1 MTDITWDD
9 FDQVEMRVGR
19 ITAAEPFPEAR
30 KPAYKLTIDFG
41 PFGLRRSSAQL
52 TDLYT
57 PETLVGRLII
67 AVTNFPP
74 RRIAGFPSEVLVMG
88 VPAAGVER
96 TGAVVL
102 LAPERDVE
110 LGARVY

>member
-1 MTDITWDD
+1 MPEITWDD

-19 ITAAEPFPEAR
+19 ITAVEPFPEAR

-41 PFGLRRSSAQL
+41 PFGVRRSSAQL

-57 PETLVGRLII
+57 PDTLVGRLII
-67 AVTNFPP
+67 AVTNVPP

-88 VPAAGVER
+88 VPAVGVDR

>member
-1 MTDITWDD
+1 MPEITWDH
-9 FDQVEMRVGR
+9 FDHVEMRVGR

-41 PFGLRRSSAQL
+41 PFGVRRSSAQL

-57 PETLVGRLII
+57 AEALVGRLII
-67 AVTNFPP
+67 AVTNFSP

-102 LAPERDVE
+102 LEPEREVE